1 MGVSHIDG
9 LGHTAF
15 PGSLEILMGT
25 DEESSLHKLVSG
37 SESTKSSGQGDFS
50 VYIYMYS
57 IPQRETL
64 YNIIIIMPLDTTP

>member
-1 MGVSHIDG
+1 MGVSQIDG

-15 PGSLEILMGT
+15 PGSLEILMRT
-25 DEESSLHKLVSG
+25 DAESSLHKLVSR

-57 IPQRETL
+57 ISPKGKHC
-64 YNIIIIMPLDTTP
+64 II